1 MSLPIPCPSESTS
14 TETLKRRSSSRPATR
29 TPSGARICPSMPRTP
44 PGAGRVDVGALGSGH
59 PPGEPDSAGREALSP
74 AAGVPL
80 VSMRPLTTPFSLGEA
95 SRVGHVG
102 EHLVR
107 PPVHLC
113 GRCRHFGP
121 PRSNGAARPPR
132 YMGEP
137 WGPSTPSQPHTI
149 LRRGGLPELGE
160 VTTPGSF
167 VSKPQV

>member
-1 MSLPIPCPSESTS
+1 VPFGVDIDGDPQAPFFVEACNPDALRGADLPVD
-14 TETLKRRSSSRPATR
+14 ATD
-29 TPSGARICPSMPRTP
+29 A